1 MRNTIKN
8 HDDFLTIDTDPIA
21 KSPYFII
28 RAKTAKFP
36 DDPRVGFTATKRTF
50 RPATQRNRAKRL
62 LRDWVAYNEK
72 LMLPNFDYIF
82 IARSAI
88 LDATRP
94 DGRESMRK
102 ALHYI
107 KRTNTKTDAE

>member
-8 HDDFLTIDTDPIA
+8 HDDFLVTDNDPIA
-21 KSPYFII
+21 KSPYFLI
-28 RAKTAKFP
+28 RAKAAKFG

-72 LMLPNFDYIF
+72 LMLPKFDYIF

-88 LDATRP
+88 LDATRD
-94 DGRESMRK
+94 DGRDAMRR
-102 ALHYI
+102 ALRYI
-107 KRTNTKTDAE
+107 MVTNKNVDAE